1 MISINLKGE
10 YRADPWDYVQP
21 RTFPGWFL
29 AKRDRGGCYGMAG
42 ENYFDCREKAE
53 GRRTKLLR
61 EGRRTDIVVVEYA
74 VDVWPLE
81 GRLQF
86 NYRSPKGTIDM
97 ESVYGQFEQF
107 WRQETLH
114 QADRVAWYGGEML
127 ALMGTGKTA
136 LNVAEDRQ
144 IRDVNS
150 LAVLSRERP
159 SMLSTG
165 WARQILQECRHSVHA
180 ELFYR
185 AAEVGM
191 KALVVAEVGMKALV
205 VAESGSRTS
214 TRTLGHNLRTVWAEV
229 SEERRCEINRI
240 FDLEYRQV
248 LPASEASFDDL
259 VKEYGAE
266 PVKGGK
272 PGVYNLL
279 RYRGDD
285 PKPLPDPN
293 IARHL
298 WKMASALQL
307 HYMNEVAGFAVML
320 HGVLTGYRNT
330 IH

>member
-42 ENYFDCREKAE
+42 ENYFDCREKAA
-53 GRRTKLLR
+53 GRRPKLLR
-61 EGRRTDIVVVEYA
+61 EGRRTDIMVVEYA

-86 NYRSPKGTIDM
+86 NYRSPEGTIDM
-97 ESVYGQFEQF
+97 ESVHGQFEQF

-127 ALMGTGKTA
+127 ALMGTGSTA

-150 LAVLSRERP
+150 FVVLSRARP
-159 SMLSTG
+159 SMHTTG

-191 KALVVAEVGMKALV
+191 KALVVAE
-205 VAESGSRTS
+205 SGSRTL
-214 TRTLGHNLRTVWAEV
+214 THELGHNLRTVWAQV

-240 FDLEYRQV
+240 FDLEYRQG

-259 VKEYGAE
+259 VEEYGAE